1 MNYIDYA
8 NQFWKENC
16 RKRFQSRETALFFFL
31 LNECSRN
38 YWVMPVICST
48 EYVCCQL
55 LISKQTLYAARN
67 SLAER
72 GLICFNEGKWGTQS
86 PSYSILE
93 LSENRINGICER
105 TNVGT
110 NNNTKECANGI
121 PNIETNGCSNE
132 RTKVRTTIIKEQTR
146 PYEYRQDNNMSS
158 TPNRSENEGLQ
169 KYRNING
176 QWK

>member
-16 RKRFQSRETALFFFL
+16 RKRFQPRETALYFFL
-31 LNECSRN
+31 LHECNRN

-86 PSYSILE
+86 PSYSLLE
-93 LSENRINGICER
+93 QNENQINSICER

-110 NNNTKECANGI
+110 NGNTKVCAKSQTYGG
-121 PNIETNGCSNE
+121 TYGRTNE
-132 RTKVRTTIIKEQTR
+132 RSKGRTTLKEQTR
-146 PYEYRQDNNMSS
+146 PYGNGQDNNVSS
-158 TPNRSENEGLQ
+158 SNRSDNESLQ

>member
-55 LISKQTLYAARN
+55 LISKQTLYAARKV
-67 SLAER
+67 LAER
-72 GLICFNEGKWGTQS
+72 GLICFNEGKWGSQS
-86 PSYSILE
+86 PYYSLLE
-93 LSENRINGICER
+93 QSDNRINGAFKR
-105 TNVGT
+105 TNDGT
-110 NNNTKECANGI
+110 NDDTKECTNRLT
-121 PNIETNGCSNE
+121 NVETNGSTNE
-132 RTKVRTTIIKEQTR
+132 HTKGRTTIKELTR
-146 PYEYRQDNNMSS
+146 PYGYRQNSNISSS
-158 TPNRSENEGLQ
+158 TIRSDNEDLQ

>member
-16 RKRFQSRETALFFFL
+16 RKRFVPRETALYFFL

-72 GLICFNEGKWGTQS
+72 GLVSFNEGKWGSQS
-86 PSYSILE
+86 PSYSLLNLTE
-93 LSENRINGICER
+93 GQVNGIRERTKDGTKDNTNECTSTPTNVETIGTTNER
-105 TNVGT
+105 TNDST
-110 NNNTKECANGI
+110 
-121 PNIETNGCSNE
+121 S
-132 RTKVRTTIIKEQTR
+132 IKDETR
-146 PYEYRQDNNMSS
+146 PYRNRQYNVMSS
-158 TPNRSENEGLQ
+158 SQVKSDNEQLQ

>member
-16 RKRFQSRETALFFFL
+16 RKRFQPRETALYFFL
-31 LNECSRN
+31 LHECNRN

-48 EYVCCQL
+48 EYLCCQL

-72 GLICFNEGKWGTQS
+72 GLICFNEGKWGSQS
-86 PSYSILE
+86 PSYSLLE
-93 LSENRINGICER
+93 QDEAQINGICER

-110 NNNTKECANGI
+110 NGYTKECANSQTNVG
-121 PNIETNGCSNE
+121 TNGSTNE
-132 RTKVRTTIIKEQTR
+132 RTKGRTTLKEQTR
-146 PYEYRQDNNMSS
+146 PYGNEQDNNVSS
-158 TPNRSENEGLQ
+158 SNRSDNESLQ

>member
-55 LISKQTLYAARN
+55 LISKQTLYAA
-67 SLAER
+67 SVALFVSTR
-72 GLICFNEGKWGTQS
+72 GNGGHNPLPI
-86 PSYSILE
+86 PSW
-93 LSENRINGICER
+93 N
-105 TNVGT
+105 
-110 NNNTKECANGI
+110 
-121 PNIETNGCSNE
+121 
-132 RTKVRTTIIKEQTR
+132 
-146 PYEYRQDNNMSS
+146 
-158 TPNRSENEGLQ
+158 
-169 KYRNING
+169 
-176 QWK
+176 

>member
-16 RKRFQSRETALFFFL
+16 RKRFQPRETALYFFL
-31 LNECSRN
+31 LHECNRN

-67 SLAER
+67 SLSER
-72 GLICFNEGKWGTQS
+72 GLICFNEGKWGSQP
-86 PSYSILE
+86 PSYSLLE
-93 LSENRINGICER
+93 QDEAQINGTCER
-105 TNVGT
+105 TDVGTNGYTKECTNSQTNVGT
-110 NNNTKECANGI
+110 NGRT
-121 PNIETNGCSNE
+121 TE
-132 RTKVRTTIIKEQTR
+132 RTKGRTTLKEQTR
-146 PYEYRQDNNMSS
+146 PYGNEQDNNVSS
-158 TPNRSENEGLQ
+158 SNRSNNESLL